1 MPVALKAA
9 PRVRRRPVHRALA
22 RVGGVRLRRRGR
34 LYTGEPENCRRRPR
48 EFVAIL
54 GGLVLLLA
62 VLDAYR
68 VETRDFRMVVLLAT
82 VTLPIHY
89 LAPFRWK
96 KPLFVAISI
105 VGLLLTLG
113 PWISASVLGIAAVLL
128 TITAA
133 PIPWAARAGLIAAVA
148 TGLAVM
154 RSGPVVAGDPEIP
167 GAIPVVASLFMFR
180 MVIYLYELK
189 HARGREPIVD
199 AASYFLLLPNFVF
212 PHFPVVDYRTFQR
225 GYFARGIHEIQR
237 TGLAMMSRGAVHLLG
252 YRVIDRLLLITPDAV
267 DGPAALAS
275 FVVCNYL
282 LYLRVSGQFHIACG
296 MLHLFGFQLPE
307 THHRYLLASSFTDY
321 WRRINIYWKD
331 FMIRIVFNPVVFR
344 LKRWPQPFALAVAT
358 AAVFVATWFL
368 HAYQSFWLRGVWGF
382 GIPDAMFWGILGVLV
397 LINVQLDARRPPACR
412 PRANATSPSAWMRV
426 HGSLRVAAT
435 FTTIAVLWS
444 LWSSPSLESWLG
456 LLRRGL
462 QL

>member
-9 PRVRRRPVHRALA
+9 SPARRRPVRRPLA
-22 RVGGVRLRRRGR
+22 QAGGVRPRKRGR
-34 LYTGEPENCRRRPR
+34 LYAGEPENCRRRPR
-48 EFVAIL
+48 EFAAIL

-82 VTLPIHY
+82 VALPVHY

-133 PIPWAARAGLIAAVA
+133 PIPWVARAGLIATIAA
-148 TGLAVM
+148 GLAAM
-154 RSGPVVAGDPEIP
+154 RPGPVVAGDPEIP

-237 TGLAMMSRGAVHLLG
+237 TGLAMMARGAVHLLG

-267 DGPAALAS
+267 DGPAALAG
-275 FVVCNYL
+275 FIVCNYL

-331 FMIRIVFNPVVFR
+331 FMIRIFFNPVVFR
-344 LKRWPQPFALAVAT
+344 LKRWPQPYALAAAT
-358 AAVFVATWFL
+358 AAVFLATWFL

-382 GIPDAMFWGILGVLV
+382 GVPDAMFWSILGVLV
-397 LINVQLDARRPPACR
+397 LVNVQLDARRPPAR
-412 PRANATSPSAWMRV
+412 RSRDNATSPSAWMGV
-426 HGSLRVAAT
+426 LGSLRVAAT